1 MPHLAFTLLTAVLLS
16 AGLSLVGNRPP
27 TERLYAA
34 IYLFLCC
41 VATTVAGSWMMHWIH
56 GYPPAAPGVQ

>member
-1 MPHLAFTLLTAVLLS
+1 MPHLAFTLLTALLLS

-27 TERLYAA
+27 DERIYAA

-41 VATTVAGSWMMHWIH
+41 LATTVAGSWMMHWIH
-56 GYPPAAPGVQ
+56 G

>member
-16 AGLSLVGNRPP
+16 TGLSLLGSRPL
-27 TERLYAA
+27 TERFYAA

-41 VATTVAGSWMMHWIH
+41 VATTVAGSWLMRWIH
-56 GYPPAAPGVQ
+56 G